1 MRARS
6 HVANTAQLPMHAVP
20 NSRCESRAVLIE
32 YKQLMGEHFL
42 TARACAMTE
51 ATGAVYACPDRGS
64 AARGID
70 RLTS

>member
-1 MRARS
+1 
-6 HVANTAQLPMHAVP
+6 
-20 NSRCESRAVLIE
+20 
-32 YKQLMGEHFL
+32 MGEHFL